1 VGGDSD
7 NKKLFYFSIKQFF
20 FAIFGVE
27 MILDKLRVSKST
39 KFTTHK
45 IEKKQILKNKNKK
58 IKNKK
63 YIYIEHCY
71 RGIYVCTLNKVCKNM
86 LSN

>member
-1 VGGDSD
+1 MTCVGGDSD

-45 IEKKQILKNKNKK
+45 IENK
-58 IKNKK
+58 
-63 YIYIEHCY
+63 
-71 RGIYVCTLNKVCKNM
+71 
-86 LSN
+86 

>member
-45 IEKKQILKNKNKK
+45 IEKKQIKK

-63 YIYIEHCY
+63 KYIY
-71 RGIYVCTLNKVCKNM
+71 RTLLQRYICVHSK
-86 LSN
+86 

>member
-1 VGGDSD
+1 MTFVGGDSD
-7 NKKLFYFSIKQFF
+7 NKKLFYFSINQFF

-45 IEKKQILKNKNKK
+45 NENK
-58 IKNKK
+58 
-63 YIYIEHCY
+63 
-71 RGIYVCTLNKVCKNM
+71 
-86 LSN
+86 